1 MNKKYLIVLIGILA
15 ILLICCCLI
24 TGLVV
29 LGRLAD
35 TSEDVRQFDDVT
47 PVAENRLTPL
57 PTDDIWQLP
66 GPSDEPTEEAWQPE
80 TWETESDVPIGGLG
94 DDVLRRDVW
103 ESILSVTACETVTAS
118 DVVIVVDD
126 FEALAESWFLYC
138 QEGDTE
144 QYVIVYQELPGGGV
158 DFVIGR
164 VREE

>member
-1 MNKKYLIVLIGILA
+1 MNKKYLIILIGILA

-24 TGLVV
+24 TGLFV
-29 LGRLAD
+29 LGRLAEPIPD
-35 TSEDVRQFDDVT
+35 PERVV
-47 PVAENRLTPL
+47 L
-57 PTDDIWQLP
+57 PTDDTWQLP

-103 ESILSVTACETVTAS
+103 ESILSVTACQTATAS

-126 FEALAESWFLYC
+126 FEALTESWFLYC

-144 QYVIVYQELPGGGV
+144 QYVIVYEELPGGGV